1 MLVDKVSEK
10 LGLET
15 RDLLSELTV
24 TQALVRY
31 FERNGVKVETEVHRY
46 FPNSDRFLRIDMVL
60 NNRIA
65 IEVKTSLE
73 MTPLVE
79 GIGKA
84 VLYLQFFKESWLCV
98 PSNVMEVIQ
107 PALNILGG
115 LPFRVLDF
123 QTLELHERTESAM
136 RKMPLETYIDS
147 FSREES

>member
-1 MLVDKVSEK
+1 MLVDQMSEK

-15 RDLLSELTV
+15 RDLLSEWTV
-24 TQALVRY
+24 TQAFVRY
-31 FERNGVKVETEVHRY
+31 FEKKGFKVETEVHRY

-84 VLYLQFFKESWLCV
+84 VLYLQFFEESWLSV
-98 PSNVMEVIQ
+98 PSNAMEVIQ
-107 PALNILGG
+107 PALNILGS

-123 QTLELHERTESAM
+123 QTIELHEKTESAM
-136 RKMPLETYIDS
+136 RKLPLETYIS
-147 FSREES
+147 NLSREAY